1 MMKSILVPA
10 TGADTDRTSLR
21 TALKIA
27 RDFSAHIDVLH
38 VRLDAV
44 DVAVKTASGEGGPLV
59 EHLIQQLE
67 QDAREREERARRTFE
82 DFCRRENLTLVDAP
96 GNEPTTGPS
105 AQWHVATGDEASM
118 VASHGMV
125 ADLVICA
132 RSPDA
137 HFTTR
142 LILESALLNTGRPLL
157 IPSAVG
163 KPADFAGGTVAIA
176 WKPTPQAARA
186 VAAAMP
192 LLMRAKDIVVM
203 TVEEES
209 APWQMD
215 GLVRNL
221 AWHGLAV
228 TAERLTAKR
237 RDPAKT
243 LLDSA
248 SKTASLLI
256 MGGYGHSRIR
266 EWVFGGFTQQV
277 LAAAP
282 LAVLMAH

>member
-1 MMKSILVPA
+1 M
-10 TGADTDRTSLR
+10 
-21 TALKIA
+21 
-27 RDFSAHIDVLH
+27 
-38 VRLDAV
+38 
-44 DVAVKTASGEGGPLV
+44 
-59 EHLIQQLE
+59 
-67 QDAREREERARRTFE
+67 
-82 DFCRRENLTLVDAP
+82 
-96 GNEPTTGPS
+96 
-105 AQWHVATGDEASM
+105 
-118 VASHGMV
+118 
-125 ADLVICA
+125 
-132 RSPDA
+132 
-137 HFTTR
+137 
-142 LILESALLNTGRPLL
+142 
-157 IPSAVG
+157 
-163 KPADFAGGTVAIA
+163 AIA

-256 MGGYGHSRIR
+256 ADTGIAVSGSGSSADSHSRCWR
-266 EWVFGGFTQQV
+266 RRHWRC
-277 LAAAP
+277 
-282 LAVLMAH
+282 

>member
-1 MMKSILVPA
+1 ML
-10 TGADTDRTSLR
+10 
-21 TALKIA
+21 
-27 RDFSAHIDVLH
+27 
-38 VRLDAV
+38 
-44 DVAVKTASGEGGPLV
+44 
-59 EHLIQQLE
+59 
-67 QDAREREERARRTFE
+67 
-82 DFCRRENLTLVDAP
+82 
-96 GNEPTTGPS
+96 
-105 AQWHVATGDEASM
+105 
-118 VASHGMV
+118 

-157 IPSAVG
+157 IPRAAG
-163 KPADFAGGTVAIA
+163 KPADFTGGTVAIA

-186 VAAAMP
+186 VGAAMP
-192 LLMRAKDIVVM
+192 LLRRAKDIVVISI
-203 TVEEES
+203 EEES

-228 TAERLTAKR
+228 TAERLAPKR

-243 LLDSA
+243 LLEAA
-248 SKTASLLI
+248 SKTASLLV

>member
-1 MMKSILVPA
+1 
-10 TGADTDRTSLR
+10 
-21 TALKIA
+21 
-27 RDFSAHIDVLH
+27 
-38 VRLDAV
+38 
-44 DVAVKTASGEGGPLV
+44 
-59 EHLIQQLE
+59 
-67 QDAREREERARRTFE
+67 
-82 DFCRRENLTLVDAP
+82 
-96 GNEPTTGPS
+96 
-105 AQWHVATGDEASM
+105 
-118 VASHGMV
+118 
-125 ADLVICA
+125 
-132 RSPDA
+132 
-137 HFTTR
+137 
-142 LILESALLNTGRPLL
+142 
-157 IPSAVG
+157 
-163 KPADFAGGTVAIA
+163 
-176 WKPTPQAARA
+176 
-186 VAAAMP
+186 MP